1 MILALEVGLFPVYFR
16 FSSRPEGRLCRS
28 LRAQKKL
35 EGNARILSLAMTT
48 TKKRRVEIT
57 FFEQERV
64 VRRSITAHCSVCRMS
79 SEILTP
85 QEAGDLAR
93 VDLERIYQWLA
104 QGRAHLVRT
113 SRGDERVCRNSLFL

>member
-1 MILALEVGLFPVYFR
+1 MA
-16 FSSRPEGRLCRS
+16 
-28 LRAQKKL
+28 
-35 EGNARILSLAMTT
+35 T

-85 QEAGDLAR
+85 QEAGQLAR
-93 VDLERIYQWLA
+93 VDLQRIYQWLE
-104 QGRAHLVRT
+104 QGRAHVVRT
-113 SRGDERVCRNSLFL
+113 SNGDERVCRNSLFL

>member
-1 MILALEVGLFPVYFR
+1 MDDDKEKK
-16 FSSRPEGRLCRS
+16 SRDY
-28 LRAQKKL
+28 
-35 EGNARILSLAMTT
+35 
-48 TKKRRVEIT
+48 

-93 VDLERIYQWLA
+93 VDLEMIYQWLA

-113 SRGDERVCRNSLFL
+113 SRGDERVCRNSLFR